1 LIKYL
6 YKGLNILSYTIPDNK
21 KMNPQ
26 IDKIVEKEGVLTFSL
41 SGVNVSLANAIR
53 RTVLSDIPTVVFKT
67 SPNEDNNSK
76 ILVNTTRFNNEIIKQ
91 RLSCIPI
98 HIDDIEIPLKNYL
111 LEVNME
117 NTSDTIMYIT
127 TEHFKIKNM
136 LTNEYLSSKD
146 THNIFP
152 PNDMGYYID
161 FVRLRPQISENIPG
175 EKLQMTCEF
184 SIDNAK
190 TDGMFNVVSC
200 CSYGFTV
207 DDVYMERELDKK
219 KKEWKDKGLSKDDIE
234 FESDNWKLLEGKR
247 IVKKDCFDFTIQTIG
262 VFSNRDLI
270 KQACKIIMTRL
281 DNLKTIIETDAIKIS
296 ESENTMKHSYDVILE
311 NEDYTIGKIIEYMLY
326 TKFFEEAKTMTFCGF
341 KKMHPHDIDSVIRVA
356 YKEPADMAMVKQ
368 NLLISISLAT
378 NVYETILGKF

>member
-1 LIKYL
+1 
-6 YKGLNILSYTIPDNK
+6 
-21 KMNPQ
+21 MNPH
-26 IDKIVEKEGVLTFSL
+26 IDKIVEKDEVLTFTL

-53 RTVLSDIPTVVFKT
+53 RVILSDIPTVVFKT
-67 SPNEDNNSK
+67 SPNEDNKSK

-98 HIDDIEIPLKNYL
+98 HIDDHDIPLKNYL

-127 TEHFKIKNM
+127 TEHFKIKNI
-136 LTNEYLSSKD
+136 LTGEYLSSKD

-161 FVRLRPQISENIPG
+161 FIRLRPKISDDIPG
-175 EKLQMTCEF
+175 EKLHLTCEF
-184 SIDNAK
+184 SINTAK

-207 DDVYMERELDKK
+207 DNAYMEQELDKK
-219 KKEWKDKGLSKDDIE
+219 KQQWKDKGLSKDDIE

-247 IVKKDCFDFTIQTIG
+247 IVKKDSFDFTIQTIG
-262 VFSNRDLI
+262 VFSNRDLL
-270 KQACKIIMTRL
+270 KKACKIIITRL
-281 DNLKTIIETDAIKIS
+281 DNLKTTIETDEINIS
-296 ESENTMKHSYDVILE
+296 ESENTMKHSFDIMLE

-326 TKFFEEAKTMTFCGF
+326 AKFFEETKTMTFCGF
-341 KKMHPHDIDSVIRVA
+341 KKMHPHDVDSVIRVA
-356 YKEPADMAMVKQ
+356 YKEPTEIAVVKQ
-368 NLLISISLAT
+368 NLLNSISLAT

>member
-1 LIKYL
+1 
-6 YKGLNILSYTIPDNK
+6 
-21 KMNPQ
+21 MNPQ

-41 SGVNVSLANAIR
+41 SGVNVSLANAVR
-53 RTVLSDIPTVVFKT
+53 RTILSDIPTVVFKT
-67 SPNEDNNSK
+67 SPNEENKSK

-98 HIDDIEIPLKNYL
+98 HIDDLEIPLKNYL

-127 TEHFKIKNM
+127 TEHFKIKNT

-146 THNIFP
+146 TQHIFP

-161 FVRLRPQISENIPG
+161 FVRLRPRISDDIPG
-175 EKLQMTCEF
+175 EKLQLTCEF
-184 SIDNAK
+184 SIDTAK

-207 DDVYMERELDKK
+207 DDVHMEKELDKK
-219 KKEWKDKGLSKDDIE
+219 KQQWKDKGLSKDDIE
-234 FESDNWKLLEGKR
+234 FDADNWKLLEGKR
-247 IVKKDCFDFTIQTIG
+247 IVKKDCFDFIIQTIG

-270 KQACKIIMTRL
+270 KKACKIIMTRL
-281 DNLKTIIETDAIKIS
+281 ENLNTLIETDAIKIS

-311 NEDYTIGKIIEYMLY
+311 NEDYTIGKIMEYMLY

-341 KKMHPHDIDSVIRVA
+341 KKMHPHDVDSIIRVA
-356 YKEPADMAMVKQ
+356 YKEPADISMVKQ
-368 NLLISISLAT
+368 NLLNSISLAT
-378 NVYETILGKF
+378 NVYEAILGKF

>member
-1 LIKYL
+1 
-6 YKGLNILSYTIPDNK
+6 
-21 KMNPQ
+21 MNPQ
-26 IDKIVEKEGVLTFSL
+26 IDKIVEKEGVLTFTL

-67 SPNEDNNSK
+67 SPNEDNKSK

-98 HIDDIEIPLKNYL
+98 HINDHEIPLTNYL

-127 TEHFKIKNM
+127 TEHFKIKNIK
-136 LTNEYLSSKD
+136 TDEYLSPTD

-152 PNDMGYYID
+152 PNDIGYYID

-184 SIDNAK
+184 SIDTAK

-207 DDVYMERELDKK
+207 DDVARDNVLEKK
-219 KKEWKDKGLSKDDIE
+219 KQEWKDEGKSKEEIL
-234 FESDNWKLLEGKR
+234 FETENWLLLEGMR
-247 IVKKDCFDFTIQTIG
+247 ICKKDSFDFLVQSVGVYTNGEILDKSCEILIQKL
-262 VFSNRDLI
+262 NE
-270 KQACKIIMTRL
+270 L
-281 DNLKTIIETDAIKIS
+281 DTIIEKDELEINN
-296 ESENTMKHSYDVILE
+296 SENTMSNCFDVILK
-311 NEDYTIGKIIEYMLY
+311 NEDYTIGKAIEYFLY
-326 TKFFEEAKTMTFCGF
+326 SKYYETDMITYCGF
-341 KKMHPHDIDSVIRVA
+341 KKMHPHDSDSIIRIA
-356 YKEPADMAMVKQ
+356 YPEAVEKSTIKGNLKEC
-368 NLLISISLAT
+368 ISDAK
-378 NVYETILGKF
+378 NVFAKIRKEFLQLTKNK

>member
-1 LIKYL
+1 
-6 YKGLNILSYTIPDNK
+6 
-21 KMNPQ
+21 MNPQ

-67 SPNEDNNSK
+67 SPNEENKSK

-98 HIDDIEIPLKNYL
+98 HIDDLEIPLKNYL

-127 TEHFKIKNM
+127 TEHFKIKNT

-146 THNIFP
+146 VHNIFP
-152 PNDMGYYID
+152 PNDIGYYID
-161 FVRLRPQISENIPG
+161 FVRLRPKISDDIPG

-207 DDVYMERELDKK
+207 DEVHMEKELDKK
-219 KKEWKDKGLSKDDIE
+219 KQQWKDKGLSKDDIE
-234 FESDNWKLLEGKR
+234 FEADNWKLLEGKR

-270 KQACKIIMTRL
+270 KKACKIIMTRL
-281 DNLKTIIETDAIKIS
+281 ENLKTVIETDAIKIN

-311 NEDYTIGKIIEYMLY
+311 NEDYTIGKIIEFMLY
-326 TKFFEEAKTMTFCGF
+326 AKFFEEAKTMTFCGF
-341 KKMHPHDIDSVIRVA
+341 KKMHPHDVDSVIRVA
-356 YKEPADMAMVKQ
+356 YKEPADIAMVKQ
-368 NLLISISLAT
+368 NLLNSISLAT
-378 NVYETILGKF
+378 NVYEAILGKF